1 ARAAVDEQRVVG
13 LRGGLRDRRRS
24 GLRETVG
31 GADHEGVEGVL
42 TVQTRILA
50 QRALGGGRVATG
62 GGARGRRGGP
72 GERGEAGVGAGIVGG
87 AAAVVAVGRE
97 ALRSRRGGGADG
109 AGVRH
114 RRAAE
119 LLARGQ
125 DRALVTAE
133 RCGVDI
139 LRGAVHSV
147 VHTMCTL
154 RGGGGG
160 QRRHRVGRVALE
172 QQRLVDGD
180 READVAAGGLGQGRL
195 QRGG

>member
-1 ARAAVDEQRVVG
+1 R
-13 LRGGLRDRRRS
+13 
-24 GLRETVG
+24 
-31 GADHEGVEGVL
+31 
-42 TVQTRILA
+42 
-50 QRALGGGRVATG
+50 
-62 GGARGRRGGP
+62 RGR
-72 GERGEAGVGAGIVGG
+72 
-87 AAAVVAVGRE
+87 
-97 ALRSRRGGGADG
+97 GADG

-139 LRGAVHSV
+139 LRAAVLSV
-147 VHTMCTL
+147 VHIVWTTLWTAARRMCTL

-195 QRGG
+195 QRGGDPMLEQLLRRGGRRCDQG